1 MTWRVGDRVRTSA
14 RNPAGHTRLPR
25 YLRAK
30 PGTIEA
36 VHDRFPLADERAAG
50 RDVPEQLYTVAF
62 AAADVWDIDAEANCV
77 IHAELWE
84 SYLVP
89 R

>member
-1 MTWRVGDRVRTSA
+1 MSRQVGDAVITSA
-14 RNPAGHTRLPR
+14 RNPAGHNRLPR

-30 PGTIEA
+30 PGIVEA
-36 VHDRFPLADERAAG
+36 VLGVFPLADERAAG

-62 AAADVWDIDAEANCV
+62 AAADVWDADAEPNCV

-84 SYLVP
+84 SYLDA

>member
-1 MTWRVGDRVRTSA
+1 VTWRVGDHIVTSA
-14 RNPAGHTRLPR
+14 RNPGGHNRLPR

-30 PGTIEA
+30 PGIIEA
-36 VHDRFPLADERAAG
+36 VHRRFPLADERALG
-50 RDVPEQLYTVAF
+50 RDVPEELYTVAF
-62 AAADVWDIDAEANCV
+62 AAADVWDIDAEPNCV

-84 SYLVP
+84 SYLAG